1 MDTQFLVEVLVLVFN
16 ALGACWM
23 VEMSWRTA

>member
-1 MDTQFLVEVLVLVFN
+1 MEMELLVEVLVLIFN